1 MKKRLAY
8 LGAFALLSPLTSLW
22 AAAQIQPGQS
32 QVLTAQPQY
41 AQPIQAPFTDPRN
54 VPADLARVDAAM
66 NSTVSFSGRFA
77 QYASDG
83 SFAQGQV
90 YIKRPGKLRFEY
102 DAPNPL
108 LIVSDGVTLTQQDK
122 ALETIDRV
130 PLSATPLNFFLK
142 ENINLAQDT
151 EVTSLIKTYNEWRV
165 TARDGSG
172 EMDGAITM
180 VYDANNLALK
190 EWIIIDSFG
199 GETKVILSDLKYN
212 ERINPRLFVLR
223 DESRRDRR
231 R

>member
-1 MKKRLAY
+1 MKKFLMM
-8 LGAFALLSPLTSLW
+8 
-22 AAAQIQPGQS
+22 AAALT
-32 QVLTAQPQY
+32 LTAPVAIAQVQPQLNGQN
-41 AQPIQAPFTDPRN
+41 APRLQAAPSQAAFTDPRS

-66 NSTVSFSGRFA
+66 NSTASFSGRFA
-77 QYASDG
+77 QYAADG

-90 YIKRPGKLRFEY
+90 YIRRPGKLRFEY

-130 PLSATPLNFFLK
+130 PLAATPLNYFLK
-142 ENINLAQDT
+142 ENIDLANDT
-151 EVTSLIKTYNEWRV
+151 EVIGLQKTYNEWRV

-172 EMDGAITM
+172 ELDGAITM
-180 VYDANNLALK
+180 VFDANTLALK
-190 EWIIIDSFG
+190 EWIIADNFG
-199 GETKVILSDLKYN
+199 GETRVLLSDLKYN

-223 DESRRDRR
+223 DDSRRDRR

>member
-1 MKKRLAY
+1 MKK
-8 LGAFALLSPLTSLW
+8 LLMT
-22 AAAQIQPGQS
+22 AAALTVLAPVAIAQVQPQ
-32 QVLTAQPQY
+32 QQLTAPAPQ
-41 AQPIQAPFTDPRN
+41 AAFTDPRS

-66 NSTVSFSGRFA
+66 NSTASFSGRFA
-77 QYASDG
+77 QYAADG

-130 PLSATPLNFFLK
+130 PLSATPLNFFLR
-142 ENINLAQDT
+142 EDVNLANDT
-151 EVTSLIKTYNEWRV
+151 EVIGLQKTFNEWRV

-180 VYDANNLALK
+180 VFDAQNLALK
-190 EWIIIDSFG
+190 EWIIADSFG
-199 GETKVILSDLKYN
+199 GETRVLLSELRYN

-223 DESRRDRR
+223 DDSRRGRR
-231 R
+231 N

>member
-1 MKKRLAY
+1 MKK
-8 LGAFALLSPLTSLW
+8 LLMM
-22 AAAQIQPGQS
+22 AAALTVLAPVAIAQVQPQ
-32 QVLTAQPQY
+32 QQLAAPAQPM
-41 AQPIQAPFTDPRN
+41 AAFTDPRS

-66 NSTVSFSGRFA
+66 NSTASFSGRFA
-77 QYASDG
+77 QYAADG
-83 SFAQGQV
+83 SFAQGRV

-130 PLSATPLNFFLK
+130 PLSATPLNYFLK
-142 ENINLAQDT
+142 ENINLANDT
-151 EVTSLIKTYNEWRV
+151 EVIGLQKTFNEWRV

-180 VYDANNLALK
+180 VFDAQNLALK
-190 EWIIIDSFG
+190 EWIIADSFG
-199 GETKVILSDLKYN
+199 GETRVLLSELKYN

-223 DESRRDRR
+223 DEPRRGRR
-231 R
+231 

>member
-1 MKKRLAY
+1 MKKFLMITA
-8 LGAFALLSPLTSLW
+8 ALTVLTPV
-22 AAAQIQPGQS
+22 AIAQVQPQAQIAVPTQ
-32 QVLTAQPQY
+32 QVA
-41 AQPIQAPFTDPRN
+41 FTDPRS

-66 NSTVSFSGRFA
+66 NSTASFSGRFA
-77 QYASDG
+77 QYAADG

-130 PLSATPLNFFLK
+130 PLSATPLNYFLK
-142 ENINLAQDT
+142 ENINLANDT
-151 EVTSLIKTYNEWRV
+151 EVIGLQKTYNEWRV

-180 VYDANNLALK
+180 VFDSGTLALK
-190 EWIIIDSFG
+190 EWVIADSFG
-199 GETKVILSDLKYN
+199 GQTRVLLSELKYN
-212 ERINPRLFVLR
+212 ERINPRVFVLR
-223 DESRRDRR
+223 DEPRRGRR
-231 R
+231 P

>member
-1 MKKRLAY
+1 MRKFVIMAAALTVLA
-8 LGAFALLSPLTSLW
+8 PL
-22 AAAQIQPGQS
+22 AAAQ
-32 QVLTAQPQY
+32 VQPQQQM
-41 AQPIQAPFTDPRN
+41 AAPAPAAFTDPRS

-66 NSTVSFSGRFA
+66 NSTASFSGRFA
-77 QYASDG
+77 QYAADG

-130 PLSATPLNFFLK
+130 PLSATPLNYFLK
-142 ENINLAQDT
+142 ENVNLAEDT
-151 EVTSLIKTYNEWRV
+151 EVIALQKTYNEWRV

-180 VYDANNLALK
+180 VFDSGTLALK
-190 EWIIIDSFG
+190 EWIIADSFG
-199 GETKVILSDLKYN
+199 GQTRVLLSELKYN

-223 DESRRDRR
+223 DERRRDRR
-231 R
+231 

>member
-1 MKKRLAY
+1 MKKLLIMTAAFISLAP
-8 LGAFALLSPLTSLW
+8 F
-22 AAAQIQPGQS
+22 AAAQVQGQF
-32 QVLTAQPQY
+32 QQTQQY
-41 AQPIQAPFTDPRN
+41 AQPVTSAFTDPRN

-83 SFAQGQV
+83 SFAQGEV

-130 PLSATPLNFFLK
+130 PLSATPLNYFLK
-142 ENINLAQDT
+142 KNINLANDT
-151 EVTSLIKTYNEWRV
+151 EVTSLIKTHNEWRV

-180 VYDANNLALK
+180 IFDGNTLALK
-190 EWIIIDSFG
+190 EWIIADSFG
-199 GETKVILSDLKYN
+199 GETKVLLSDLRYN
-212 ERINPRLFVLR
+212 ERINPKLFILR
-223 DESRRDRR
+223 DEPRRRRGRDR
-231 R
+231 

>member
-1 MKKRLAY
+1 MKK
-8 LGAFALLSPLTSLW
+8 LLMI
-22 AAAQIQPGQS
+22 AAALVVLAPVAIA
-32 QVLTAQPQY
+32 QVQPQ
-41 AQPIQAPFTDPRN
+41 AQLSAPAPQAAFTDPRS

-66 NSTVSFSGRFA
+66 NSTASFSGRFA
-77 QYASDG
+77 QYAADG

-130 PLSATPLNFFLK
+130 PLSATPLNYFLK

-151 EVTSLIKTYNEWRV
+151 EVIGLQKTYNEWRV

-180 VYDANNLALK
+180 VFDAGTLALK
-190 EWIIIDSFG
+190 EWVIADSFG
-199 GETKVILSDLKYN
+199 GETRVLLSELRYN
-212 ERINPRLFVLR
+212 ERINPYLFVLR
-223 DESRRDRR
+223 DEPRRGPRN
-231 R
+231 

>member
-1 MKKRLAY
+1 MKKLLVITAAFIGLA
-8 LGAFALLSPLTSLW
+8 PL
-22 AAAQIQPGQS
+22 AAAQIQGQLPP
-32 QVLTAQPQY
+32 VQPQY
-41 AQPIQAPFTDPRN
+41 NQAILSAFTDPGN

-142 ENINLAQDT
+142 ENINLADDT
-151 EVTSLIKTYNEWRV
+151 EVTSLIKTHNEWRV

-172 EMDGAITM
+172 EMDGAITCLL
-180 VYDANNLALK
+180 YT
-190 EWIIIDSFG
+190 SP
-199 GETKVILSDLKYN
+199 S
-212 ERINPRLFVLR
+212 PRDKR
-223 DESRRDRR
+223 QSRMPSSA
-231 R
+231 

>member
-1 MKKRLAY
+1 MKKILMM
-8 LGAFALLSPLTSLW
+8 
-22 AAAQIQPGQS
+22 AAALTVLAPVAIA
-32 QVLTAQPQY
+32 QVQPQ
-41 AQPIQAPFTDPRN
+41 AQLAAPTPQAAFTDPRN
-54 VPADLARVDAAM
+54 VPADLARIDAAM
-66 NSTVSFSGRFA
+66 NSTASFSGRFA
-77 QYASDG
+77 QYAADG

-130 PLSATPLNFFLK
+130 PLSATPLNYFLK

-151 EVTSLIKTYNEWRV
+151 EVIALQKTFNEWRV

-180 VYDANNLALK
+180 VFDAQNLALK
-190 EWIIIDSFG
+190 EWIIADSFG
-199 GETKVILSDLKYN
+199 GETRVLLSGLRYN

>member
-1 MKKRLAY
+1 MKKLMIA
-8 LGAFALLSPLTSLW
+8 AALTMLSPV
-22 AAAQIQPGQS
+22 AIAQ
-32 QVLTAQPQY
+32 VQPQQQM
-41 AQPIQAPFTDPRN
+41 AATAPAAFTDPRS
-54 VPADLARVDAAM
+54 VPTDLARVDAAM
-66 NSTVSFSGRFA
+66 NSTASFSGRFA
-77 QYASDG
+77 QYAADG

-130 PLSATPLNFFLK
+130 PLSATPLNYFLK

-151 EVTSLIKTYNEWRV
+151 EVVALQKTYNEWRV

-180 VYDANNLALK
+180 VFDSNTLALK
-190 EWIIIDSFG
+190 EWIIADSFG
-199 GETKVILSDLKYN
+199 GQTRVLLSELKYN

-223 DESRRDRR
+223 DERRRDRR
-231 R
+231 

>member
-1 MKKRLAY
+1 M
-8 LGAFALLSPLTSLW
+8 T
-22 AAAQIQPGQS
+22 AAALTVLAPVAIAQVQPQ
-32 QVLTAQPQY
+32 QQLTAPAPQ
-41 AQPIQAPFTDPRN
+41 AAFTDPRS

-66 NSTVSFSGRFA
+66 NSTASFSGRFA
-77 QYASDG
+77 QYAADG

-130 PLSATPLNFFLK
+130 PLSATPLNFFLR
-142 ENINLAQDT
+142 EDVNLANDT
-151 EVTSLIKTYNEWRV
+151 EVIGLQKTFNEWRV

-180 VYDANNLALK
+180 VFDAQNLALK
-190 EWIIIDSFG
+190 EWIIADSFG
-199 GETKVILSDLKYN
+199 GETRVLLSELRYN

-223 DESRRDRR
+223 DDSRRGRR
-231 R
+231 N

>member
-1 MKKRLAY
+1 MKK
-8 LGAFALLSPLTSLW
+8 LLMT
-22 AAAQIQPGQS
+22 AAALTVLAPVAIAQVQPQ
-32 QVLTAQPQY
+32 QQLTAPAPQ
-41 AQPIQAPFTDPRN
+41 AAFTDPRS

-66 NSTVSFSGRFA
+66 NSTTSFSGRFA
-77 QYASDG
+77 QYAADG

-130 PLSATPLNFFLK
+130 PLSATPLNFFLR
-142 ENINLAQDT
+142 EDVNLANDT
-151 EVTSLIKTYNEWRV
+151 EVIGLQKTFNEWRV

-180 VYDANNLALK
+180 VFDAQNLALK
-190 EWIIIDSFG
+190 EWIIADSFG
-199 GETKVILSDLKYN
+199 GETRVLLSELRYN

-223 DESRRDRR
+223 DDSRRGRR
-231 R
+231 N